1 MFCTKPLHE
10 CGLGMFYANDLWAHT
25 PSLIIIQ
32 IHQHY
37 KQLATDI
44 VCVLLIKPC
53 FFQSCR
59 VWVLWSSHQVM
70 HHMCLPCYLWLNSWL
85 NHSGADSILC
95 WFLLE
100 FLRLLFSN
108 YPMRY
113 LTLLMN
119 VQNWYTVCL
128 RKATE
133 MFLEAVFA
141 DGDWYWEISESWLI
155 SCYPTH
161 KQHTRELRDW
171 GYCPPE
177 VLSQTQN
184 ILTFIWS
191 HTTQPDIIFTN
202 SCVLATSET
211 DSLRTWNYVPIKCT
225 KYLIVKSFV
234 EVFFLGLS
242 VCLSTQINH
251 L

>member
-1 MFCTKPLHE
+1 MRFCTKPLHE

-53 FFQSCR
+53 FFHCCR

-108 YPMRY
+108 YPVRY

-119 VQNWYTVCL
+119 VQNWYMSKKGNGNVSGGSFC
-128 RKATE
+128 R
-133 MFLEAVFA
+133 
-141 DGDWYWEISESWLI
+141 WWL
-155 SCYPTH
+155 
-161 KQHTRELRDW
+161 
-171 GYCPPE
+171 
-177 VLSQTQN
+177 VLGN
-184 ILTFIWS
+184 LWKLV
-191 HTTQPDIIFTN
+191 D
-202 SCVLATSET
+202 
-211 DSLRTWNYVPIKCT
+211 
-225 KYLIVKSFV
+225 
-234 EVFFLGLS
+234 
-242 VCLSTQINH
+242 
-251 L
+251 